1 MIVDSHCHLD
11 YPGLAER
18 EAEVV
23 ERAKA
28 AGVGLMVTI
37 ATRRASW
44 PSVVALAERHPE
56 VVCALGVHPH
66 EAGKE
71 GLDDPAPLVEAA
83 AHPKVVA
90 VGESGLDYFYDL
102 APRDRQAA
110 SFRAHVRAARLTG
123 LPLIV
128 HTRDADD
135 DTMDLLEAEMAA
147 GPYTGVIHCYSSSR
161 RLAERAVAIGLYLGV
176 GGILTFK
183 RSDELRASVA
193 AMPLD
198 RLLLETDAPYLAPVP
213 HRGKPNEPA
222 YTAHTAKVLAQVR
235 NLPVVEVER
244 ATTANFF
251 RLFAKAAPFRAAT
264 AGGAVAA

>member
-23 ERAKA
+23 ENARKV
-28 AGVGLMVTI
+28 GVGLMVTI
-37 ATRRASW
+37 ATRRGSW
-44 PSVVALAERHPE
+44 NDVVALAGRHAS

-71 GLDDPAPLVEAA
+71 GLDHPAPLIEAA
-83 AHPKVVA
+83 SEPKVVA
-90 VGESGLDYFYDL
+90 IGESGLDYFYDF

-110 SFRAHVRAARLTG
+110 SFRAHIAAARETG

-128 HTRDADD
+128 HTRDADE
-135 DTMDLLEAEMAA
+135 DTASILEEEMAV
-147 GPYTGVIHCYSSSR
+147 GPFTGVVHCFSSSR
-161 RLAERAVAIGLYLGV
+161 RLAERAVAMGLHLGI

-183 RSDELRASVA
+183 RSDELRAIVHD
-193 AMPLD
+193 MPLG

-213 HRGKPNEPA
+213 MRGRTNEPA
-222 YTAHTAKVLAQVR
+222 FTAHVARMLAEVKG
-235 NLPVVEVER
+235 LPVAEIER
-244 ATTANFF
+244 ATTANFL
-251 RLFAKAAPFRAAT
+251 RLFTKAGPLDAA
-264 AGGAVAA
+264 A

>member
-1 MIVDSHCHLD
+1 VIVDSHCHLD

-23 ERAKA
+23 ERARI

-44 PSVVALAERHPE
+44 DAVTALAERHE
-56 VVCALGVHPH
+56 RVVCALGVHPH

-71 GLDDPAPLVEAA
+71 GLDDPAPLLEAA
-83 AHPKVVA
+83 AHPKVVGI
-90 VGESGLDYFYDL
+90 GESGLDYFYDL

-110 SFRAHVRAARLTG
+110 SFRAHIRAARSSG

-128 HTRDADD
+128 HSRNADD
-135 DTMDLLEAEMAA
+135 DTMAVLEQEMTA
-147 GPYTGVIHCYSSSR
+147 GPFTGVIHCYSSSR
-161 RLAERAVAIGLYLGV
+161 RLAERAVAIGLYLGL

-183 RSDELRASVA
+183 RSEELRATA
-193 AMPLD
+193 RDMPLD

-213 HRGKPNEPA
+213 YRGKPNEPA
-222 YTAHTAKVLAQVR
+222 YTAHTAKVLAEVR
-235 NLPVVEVER
+235 GLPLAGVER

-251 RLFAKAAPFRAAT
+251 RLFAKAAPPR
-264 AGGAVAA
+264 GAVAA